1 MGFIFL
7 VVISAT
13 TMPQLKENIGSAE
26 ITLSQE
32 ILDEI
37 NAVHDRMPNPA
48 P

>member
-1 MGFIFL
+1 VTTNIIG
-7 VVISAT
+7 AT

-32 ILDEI
+32 ILKEI
-37 NAVHDRMPNPA
+37 DAVHDRMPNPA